1 MKGRITKLIMANS
14 WAKRLMASVATS
26 LALLTSACSSPGQ
39 HVSERDL
46 GRVDP
51 DAIAVAAE
59 NDSGQFSMDDFMD
72 KLDTLNAELQA
83 AEEADRREDA
93 VANFEEASH
102 MAHTLAQD
110 LVEAEKAGNTELAKR
125 LRDLLAVI
133 DKEARLEMQ
142 SR

>member
-1 MKGRITKLIMANS
+1 M
-14 WAKRLMASVATS
+14 
-26 LALLTSACSSPGQ
+26 
-39 HVSERDL
+39 
-46 GRVDP
+46 GRVDA

-59 NDSGQFSMDDFMD
+59 RDSGQFSMDEFMD

-125 LRDLLAVI
+125 LRALLDVI
-133 DKEARLEMQ
+133 DTEARLELQ